1 MNKDVQLK
9 VAFYREASGREPV
22 REWLHSLGKASK
34 RMLGEDIKTVQLAW
48 PVGMPLVRALGGG
61 LWEVRS
67 RLMGVHARIIFMIED
82 SYRVLLHG
90 FIKKSRATPKPD
102 LDLARKRAM
111 QVRHHGKDAS

>member
-1 MNKDVQLK
+1 MNKDVRLS

-22 REWLHSLGKASK
+22 REWLHALDRTSMRIIGQ
-34 RMLGEDIKTVQLAW
+34 DIKTVQFAW
-48 PVGMPLVRALGGG
+48 PLGMPLVRALGGG

-67 RLMGVHARIIFMIED
+67 HLTNVQARIIFMIEG
-82 SYRVLLHG
+82 SCMVLLHG

-111 QVRHHGKDAS
+111 NVKHHG